1 MSRDV
6 SRGDPRAPYSL
17 RAGGALLFVLLASLS
32 TSCEGCLPRVEVES
46 VAEAPY
52 PTCGD
57 ASDVE
62 LLGEGY
68 LRSGPTM
75 REQSVS
81 ERWRLERRG
90 CLYAMTLHQAWER
103 QVTDVEVLFDAE
115 WKPLRAWK
123 RMAVPGAPPD
133 GRPDTRVYHLGE
145 SATEGGVPMRR
156 ASPEGRQAYRI
167 QGAAPIAVV
176 GPGRALVSAWIR
188 AAGPM
193 EVGDVVRGPVLDFR
207 RLVEKID
214 EVALRRDPDRDEPS
228 LGGRVRVYTIFGR
241 ESIFTDDEGNVL
253 GDLAGLRTHAS
264 LDTPEPAPLPEYGE
278 PDPRGTP

>member
-1 MSRDV
+1 MSRGPRQ
-6 SRGDPRAPYSL
+6 SPRAPRSL
-17 RAGGALLFVLLASLS
+17 RAGGALLFVLL
-32 TSCEGCLPRVEVES
+32 TSCEGCLPRVEVEA
-46 VAEAPY
+46 VDAVPY

-57 ASDVE
+57 ESDVE
-62 LLGEGY
+62 LLAEGY
-68 LRSGPTM
+68 LRSGPIL
-75 REQSVS
+75 REQSIT

-90 CLYAMTLHQAWER
+90 CLHVMTIHQAWER
-103 QVTDVEVLFDAE
+103 QITDVEVLFDAE

-133 GRPDTRVYHLGE
+133 GRPDTRVYQLGE
-145 SATEGGVPMRR
+145 TVTMRR
-156 ASPEGRQAYRI
+156 TSPDGRQAYRI
-167 QGAAPIAVV
+167 QGAAPVAVI
-176 GPGRALVSAWIR
+176 GPGRAIVMPWIR
-188 AAGPM
+188 AVGPM

-228 LGGRVRVYTIFGR
+228 LGGRVRVYTVFGR

-253 GDLAGLRTHAS
+253 GDLAGLRTHES
-264 LDTPEPAPLPEYGE
+264 LDTPEPEPLPEYGQ

>member
-1 MSRDV
+1 MSL
-6 SRGDPRAPYSL
+6 SASPSERAPRSL
-17 RAGGALLFVLLASLS
+17 RAGGALLFVLLAS
-32 TSCEGCLPRVEVES
+32 CEGCLPRVEDSS
-46 VAEAPY
+46 VTSEPY
-52 PTCGD
+52 PSCGD
-57 ASDVE
+57 ESEVE

-75 REQSVS
+75 RERSVS

-90 CLYAMTLHQAWER
+90 CLHVMTIHQAWER
-103 QVTDVEVLFDAE
+103 QITDVEVLFDAE

-133 GRPDTRVYHLGE
+133 GRPDTRVYQLGGDVI
-145 SATEGGVPMRR
+145 TMRR
-156 ASPEGRQAYRI
+156 ASPEGAQSYRI
-167 QGAAPIAVV
+167 PGEAPVAVV

-207 RLVEKID
+207 SLVEKID
-214 EVALRRDPDRDEPS
+214 EVALRRDPDRDEPT

-241 ESIFTDDEGNVL
+241 ESIFTDDEGNVV
-253 GDLAGLRTHAS
+253 GDLAGLRTDAS
-264 LDTPEPAPLPEYGE
+264 LDTPEPEPLPEYGA